1 MSRTDS
7 SNEPLSA
14 SALIA
19 TSPASV
25 NLMALPTRLS
35 RTCVSRRSCPRQS
48 ALVPTAGRQVGLH
61 LGLKCE
67 LLIERQRLDGV
78 VDRLGDVLQRIIGKV
93 ERELTRFD
101 LGEVEHS
108 VDESEQMS
116 AVALGPLEHRLHLFG
131 RRAIDA
137 VRDQLRTW
145 AGGEHLVPQ
154 FQKSI

>member
-1 MSRTDS
+1 
-7 SNEPLSA
+7 
-14 SALIA
+14 
-19 TSPASV
+19 
-25 NLMALPTRLS
+25 MALPTRLS
-35 RTCVSRRSCPRQS
+35 RTYVSRRSCPRQS

-78 VDRLGDVLQRIIGKV
+78 VDRLGDVLQRIIGEI
-93 ERELTRFD
+93 ERELASFN
-101 LGEVEHS
+101 LGKVKYCI
-108 VDESEQMS
+108 DQPEQMS
-116 AVALGPLEHRLHLFG
+116 AVALDPLEHRLHLFG